1 LFDRIIELR
10 RYTEKDAS
18 HVTRQALLGIKHMH
32 DKDLVHR
39 DLKPENLLLSSKD
52 PDATVKVADFGFAT
66 ECKDDEELFE
76 TLGTPPYM
84 APELVILRNDDDSL
98 PGYGKPVDVWAL
110 GICLYILLSGI
121 HPFQIED
128 EDQMLDN
135 IEDGVWRWLGPNWDS
150 ISDNG
155 KDIIKHMMDPN
166 AQTRWTIGQCLE
178 SEWIKGHAPDVELET
193 VKDEIKAFQAKKR
206 LKGAIFGVMAS
217 NKMKSLM
224 ASFKKGA
231 EGAAEGA
238 APTTPVPDPK
248 KVNKIQTE
256 RQPAQ
261 VATNADFEQL
271 KVEVV
276 SGKNL
281 APKDAN
287 GKSDPYL
294 RVFCGPFKYKTKVV
308 KKSLDPVWSDESFQI
323 PATTAKVNAITI
335 ECWDWDVIGSDF
347 MGEFSFGLTGNS
359 AIDLSPGA
367 TQTITFPLQKPKQK
381 SMKKAGAV
389 SGSITLNITKVV
401 H

>member
-1 LFDRIIELR
+1 
-10 RYTEKDAS
+10 
-18 HVTRQALLGIKHMH
+18 
-32 DKDLVHR
+32 
-39 DLKPENLLLSSKD
+39 
-52 PDATVKVADFGFAT
+52 
-66 ECKDDEELFE
+66 
-76 TLGTPPYM
+76 
-84 APELVILRNDDDSL
+84 
-98 PGYGKPVDVWAL
+98 VDVWAL

-155 KDIIKHMMDPN
+155 KDLIKHMMDPN
-166 AQTRWTIGQCLE
+166 PQQRWTINHCLE

-193 VKDEIKAFQAKKR
+193 VKDEIKSFQAKKR
-206 LKGAIFGVMAS
+206 LKGAILGVMAS

-224 ASFKKGA
+224 SSFKKGA
-231 EGAAEGA
+231 DGAP
-238 APTTPVPDPK
+238 APVADK

-261 VATNADFEQL
+261 VASSADFEHL

-323 PATTAKVNAITI
+323 PATTAKVNQVTI
-335 ECWDWDVIGSDF
+335 ECWDWDVIGTDDF
-347 MGEFSFGLTGNS
+347 MGEFSFGLQGSS
-359 AIDLSPGA
+359 AIDLAPGA

-381 SMKKAGAV
+381 SMKKTGAV
-389 SGSITLNITKVV
+389 SGSITLNITKAVN
-401 H
+401 